1 MATTAK
7 NMKGFYKQ
15 TKNKITGG
23 ISKSKPSSSR
33 KVSPK
38 HAATQ
43 GSDAAQP
50 AALISHGSVDLND
63 DYNKEEE
70 MLRQFDMNIA
80 YGPCLGM
87 TRLDRWERALR
98 LEMNP
103 PKEIERLLKTGKV
116 QQDCLWQDEAEA
128 LYKHSRAIESH
139 NLVSSSHPGL
149 LC

>member
-15 TKNKITGG
+15 TKSNITGG
-23 ISKSKPSSSR
+23 ISKSKPSSR

-43 GSDAAQP
+43 GSDATQP
-50 AALISHGSVDLND
+50 AALISHGSLDVDND
-63 DYNKEEE
+63 YDGKEE
-70 MLRQFDMNIA
+70 MLRQFDMNMA

-98 LEMNP
+98 LGMNP
-103 PKEIERLLKTGKV
+103 PSEIERLLKTEKV
-116 QQDCLWQDEAEA
+116 QQDCLWQG
-128 LYKHSRAIESH
+128 R
-139 NLVSSSHPGL
+139 V
-149 LC
+149 